1 LRASVTTSPLAGV
14 LVADLSRALAGP
26 LAGMMLADLGAT
38 VVKVERPGEGDET
51 RAWGPPWTATTSAY
65 FESVNR
71 SKRSVCLDLTDD
83 GDAALARELCA
94 RADVVIE
101 NYQPGSLERFGLSFD
116 DVSRANP
123 RVVYCSISGF
133 GSHGGGAGLPAYDFV
148 VQAVGG
154 LMSITGSATGEP
166 AKVGVAVVDV
176 LAGKDAVVG
185 ILAALRHRDATGVGQ
200 RVEADLMSSLLA
212 GLVNQASR
220 YLATGTDPQRLGNR
234 HPSIAPYE
242 MLRCGHG
249 LLAVAVGN
257 DRQFARF
264 AEALGSPGLAA
275 DTRFATNSAR
285 VANRDELAQLLEQR
299 LTTAPAQV
307 WEQRVRAAG
316 IACGRVN
323 TIGEALAYAD
333 DLGLAPLVDLG
344 NGRLPQVRSPIRL
357 SATPSGRPV
366 APPSLGQHTDEVKRW
381 LSNASTPALPP
392 LT

>member
-1 LRASVTTSPLAGV
+1 LQAGVTAYPLDGV
-14 LVADLSRALAGP
+14 LVADLSRVLAGP
-26 LAGMMLADLGAT
+26 LAAMMLADLGAT

-51 RAWGPPWTATTSAY
+51 RTWGPPWTATTSSY

-71 SKRSVCLDLTDD
+71 SKRSVCLDFTDD
-83 GDAALARELCA
+83 ADAALARELCA

-101 NYQPGSLERFGLSFD
+101 NYRPGSLERFGLSFD
-116 DVSRANP
+116 DVRRANP

-133 GSHGGGAGLPAYDFV
+133 GSHGAGAGLPGYDFV
-148 VQAVGG
+148 VQAIGG

-200 RVEADLMSSLLA
+200 RVEVDLMSSLLS
-212 GLVNQASR
+212 GLVNQASG
-220 YLATGTDPQRLGNR
+220 YLAAGTDPQRLGNR

-242 MLRCGHG
+242 MLRCSDG

-257 DRQFARF
+257 DGQFARF
-264 AEALGSPGLAA
+264 VEALRAPGLAS
-275 DTRFATNSAR
+275 DTRFATNAAR
-285 VANRDELAQLLEQR
+285 VANRDELAQLLEQQLATSSAR
-299 LTTAPAQV
+299 E
-307 WEQRVRAAG
+307 WEQRIRAAG

-323 TIGEALAYAD
+323 TIGKAIAYAD
-333 DLGLAPLVDLG
+333 KLGLEPLVDVG
-344 NGRLPQVRSPIRL
+344 DGRLPQVRSPIRL

-381 LSNASTPALPP
+381 LNAASDAELPP
-392 LT
+392 LA